1 MAGRADTLIPVN
13 HAARAYYC
21 ASRKAGSSALRYY
34 EVTNAQHFDSFIDLL
49 PGYDTRLVPLHVYFN
64 QALDLMYAHLKTG
77 AALPASQVV
86 RTVPRGGT
94 AGSAPAIGAG
104 NVPPISGN
112 PATADLIGYADGTVS
127 VPD

>member
-1 MAGRADTLIPVN
+1 M
-13 HAARAYYC
+13 
-21 ASRKAGSSALRYY
+21 
-34 EVTNAQHFDSFIDLL
+34 
-49 PGYDTRLVPLHVYFN
+49 PLHVYFN

-77 AALPASQVV
+77 AALPASQAV

-104 NVPPISGN
+104 NAPPISGN
-112 PATADLIGYADGTVS
+112 PATADCIGYADGTVS